1 VLDGNK
7 KAATWFTEALVKRG
21 IEFAGRQT
29 EDDEQDVW
37 PLRDEHE
44 RTNDMNDKNDLL
56 LTEAMDL
63 ISRAKGMIVLLHAE
77 ERRGEAWT
85 LPLEA
90 AIEHLA
96 DAHKQLEELSVND
109 PKPHATAS

>member
-1 VLDGNK
+1 
-7 KAATWFTEALVKRG
+7 
-21 IEFAGRQT
+21 
-29 EDDEQDVW
+29 
-37 PLRDEHE
+37 
-44 RTNDMNDKNDLL
+44 MNDKNDLL

-63 ISRAKGMIVLLHAE
+63 ISRAEGMVALLYAD

-85 LPLEA
+85 LPLKIA
-90 AIEHLA
+90 VEHLA

>member
-1 VLDGNK
+1 
-7 KAATWFTEALVKRG
+7 
-21 IEFAGRQT
+21 
-29 EDDEQDVW
+29 
-37 PLRDEHE
+37 
-44 RTNDMNDKNDLL
+44 MNDKNDLL

-63 ISRAKGMIVLLHAE
+63 ISRAEGMVALLYTD

-85 LPLEA
+85 LPLKTA
-90 AIEHLA
+90 VEHLA

>member
-1 VLDGNK
+1 
-7 KAATWFTEALVKRG
+7 
-21 IEFAGRQT
+21 
-29 EDDEQDVW
+29 
-37 PLRDEHE
+37 
-44 RTNDMNDKNDLL
+44 MNDKNDLL

-63 ISRAKGMIVLLHAE
+63 ISRAEGMVALLYTD

-85 LPLEA
+85 LPLKT

-96 DAHKQLEELSVND
+96 DAHKQLDELSVTD